1 MNPALG
7 PPSCTR
13 PLAIPPTWTWPQ
25 FWAWANAQLRAAGYR
40 NSSRKLY
47 RQVLRSFFSFCR
59 RQYPTPS
66 CSNPA
71 VLRFQVSNS
80 NSSSP
85 LDAPPYPLP
94 VQIQRHHIRAYL
106 RELGTRRLSASWIA
120 MNTSVLRAL
129 FDRLAGQ
136 QLTTGLRGPKRPKHL
151 PYCLSSDQVQALFSH
166 ASTSRDRLLF
176 ALLYGCGLKIGEAV
190 RLRWKHIH
198 ADVSILNVP
207 PSAKTTARPIPI
219 PERLRL
225 LLQEGLLWGDPNTYI
240 FSGRR
245 PGTALSVRAAE
256 RALSKSVR
264 HADLPPTV
272 TSMTLRHSFA
282 RDALKAGMNPRALQ
296 ELLGHRSVET
306 TLLYQRCLLP
316 QEASSPLDGLALG
329 PVELPAVISNDSTES
344 PVVSSAEPNLSNPS
358 IPQPPPVPA
367 PLTFASIRVRQT
379 FSTLKAHVKDR
390 LFLNRQVDRPPD

>member
-7 PPSCTR
+7 PPSLAVSAAEPCTR
-13 PLAIPPTWTWPQ
+13 PLAISSTWDWPH

-40 NSSRKLY
+40 NGSRRLY
-47 RQVLRSFFSFCR
+47 RQVLRSFFAFCQ
-59 RQYPTPS
+59 RQ
-66 CSNPA
+66 
-71 VLRFQVSNS
+71 RQVETDEFPFAY
-80 NSSSP
+80 P
-85 LDAPPYPLP
+85 LDTPPYPLP
-94 VQIQRHHIRAYL
+94 FQVQRHHIRAYL

-207 PSAKTTARPIPI
+207 PSAKTAARPIPI
-219 PERLRL
+219 PERLKL